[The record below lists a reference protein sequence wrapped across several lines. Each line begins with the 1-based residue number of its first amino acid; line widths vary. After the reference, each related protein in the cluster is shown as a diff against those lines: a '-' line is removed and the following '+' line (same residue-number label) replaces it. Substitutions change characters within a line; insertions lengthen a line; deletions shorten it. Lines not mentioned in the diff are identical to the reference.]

1 MAATFGPEF
10 VVRKEIFARD
20 ADEAKEPPTLSGGA
34 DSVLIR
40 AAPISQ
46 WACAQVGSRTMSTS
60 VPMP

>member
-34 DSVLIR
+34 DSVLSR
-40 AAPISQ
+40 AALISQ
-46 WACAQVGSRTMSTS
+46 
-60 VPMP
+60 